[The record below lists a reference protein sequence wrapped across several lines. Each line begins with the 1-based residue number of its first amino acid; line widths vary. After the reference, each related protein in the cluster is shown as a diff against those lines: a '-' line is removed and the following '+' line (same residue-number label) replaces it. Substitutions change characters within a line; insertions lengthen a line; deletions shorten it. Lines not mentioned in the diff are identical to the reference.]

1 MQTRRDACYCNT
13 FLMKDISAT
22 KAGLFKQYIC
32 SMATHFAIK
41 FSDPVLS
48 FIPSKKDIRTLPLL
62 EKDVY
67 FQRFK
72 QVNVFVDRSY
82 YGPYYLSLNV
92 FKASHP
98 GFWSGNLFLIAPF
111 PDLCLLV
118 PFSKGSTL
126 YILFY
131 SIFHNNSPLSFT
143 EGIGKPFFH
152 M

>member
-13 FLMKDISAT
+13 FLMKDIGAT
-22 KAGLFKQYIC
+22 KAGLFKLYIC

-41 FSDPVLS
+41 FSDAVLS
-48 FIPSKKDIRTLPLL
+48 FIPSKKDIRTLLL
-62 EKDVY
+62 LKKDVY

-82 YGPYYLSLNV
+82 LGPYYLSLNV
-92 FKASHP
+92 FKAS
-98 GFWSGNLFLIAPF
+98 NE
-111 PDLCLLV
+111 
-118 PFSKGSTL
+118 STL
-126 YILFY
+126 YILFD
-131 SIFHNNSPLSFT
+131 STCIFHNNSPFSST

>member
-1 MQTRRDACYCNT
+1 
-13 FLMKDISAT
+13 MKDIGAT
-22 KAGLFKQYIC
+22 KAGLFKLYIC

-48 FIPSKKDIRTLPLL
+48 FIPSKKDIRTLSLL
-62 EKDVY
+62 KKDIY

-92 FKASHP
+92 FKT
-98 GFWSGNLFLIAPF
+98 
-111 PDLCLLV
+111 
-118 PFSKGSTL
+118 SKGSTL

-131 SIFHNNSPLSFT
+131 SIFHNNSPFSST
-143 EGIGKPFFH
+143 EGIGKPFFPH
-152 M
+152 VSKLQIEKL